1 MSAIELMAKL
11 GANPSMRDNLSD
23 MELEKLYAFERDLM
37 ANHMMSGAQHQ
48 ISPDDGDDED
58 DQLSPV

>member
-11 GANPSMRDNLSD
+11 GANPSIRDNLSD
-23 MELEKLYAFERDLM
+23 MELEKLYAFESDLM

-48 ISPDDGDDED
+48 TSPDDGDEEED
-58 DQLSPV
+58 TFG